1 MRELRIEIPEGQK
14 RKTLMVITN
23 RFNVGVRKVDK
34 TIILNGDKSDIDD
47 LRAILTAKIVDLPKA
62 SSEWIYQLADH
73 EHPHSCSPNCK
84 RPDTKAGCLGCPL
97 A

>member
-1 MRELRIEIPEGQK
+1 MRELKIKIPEGQK

-34 TIILNGDKSDIDD
+34 IIILNGDKSDIDD
-47 LRAILTAKIVDLPKA
+47 LRAILTAKIVDPSKI
-62 SSEWIYQLADH
+62 SSEWIYPLADP
-73 EHPHSCSPNCK
+73 EHPHSCSPDCK
-84 RPDTKAGCLGCPL
+84 RPDTEAGCLGCPL